1 MHTPRTSFLKEV
13 FQAAIVLNECEAGDT
28 TTLGE
33 PESVQAI
40 VHAIELAREAA
51 FVAIQRSGKKDDVI
65 QSLGSIFEGLSR
77 ACAGEVDALREA
89 AANRLRGKL
98 RDAYRTEQAKL
109 DSARVA
115 ADIRRKEALLA
126 AQAKFRS
133 QHDEQI
139 KELGLHYD
147 EKLKELARDGS
158 ALERELAVRL
168 DEQAK
173 QINAIHEYEAR
184 LRKAQDELCI
194 WAAQHRELAERE
206 KEVRRALAELREE
219 ARVSRSQVRRAM
231 KQVDTRGA
239 PSTAASNAASTVA
252 SNAAADEHDEERL
265 SVLIGGF
272 VASYADECKSLF
284 AAIDTMKRDKVG
296 LERRAAA
303 AEAEAATATAN
314 AERSAAEL
322 THAQQKMAE
331 ETERAEALGLQ
342 MRQAEKELASEAAR
356 VEEAKEALRRTE
368 EERDAAAAAS
378 AAVVAQLNAQLAEV
392 SARAEAELD
401 AARKREAFVTRLL
414 EDARAEARRVEEAS
428 KTQLEALRA
437 ESSSA
442 LERLAAAEQ
451 RLEQGDRELE
461 SLRLELERTETERAR
476 EKAAAAAYR
485 QQAEME
491 LEQERARAAE
501 ATAEAEDMVKAQTA
515 AAAATGS
522 DAIDDATAEAL
533 AAEPAARETECSGH
547 SESERS
553 ENGRHL
559 QATRDESNR
568 ELQAMRDALAASQAD
583 LERLTRLI
591 ADAASAGG
599 LSGEW
604 AAEAMVEV
612 RLASDRLGFAARL
625 DSERAERR
633 RVLEAL
639 RDEKEREHDG
649 LAAHQAELE
658 RLQKGSLQKDR
669 ELETMR
675 NALAA
680 KQTENERL
688 QARLTKRSQE
698 LEAMRDALAATK
710 AELRLTAEAAAAVG
724 FTLSSERAAELAQV
738 RGKAASAAAEAQ
750 AAMEARME
758 AEAAIQVEA
767 TLEARMAAER
777 ADFASRLEVE
787 RSEWRRE
794 LHAVHEALAE
804 SHAELEGRV
813 AAAGGLTREGRARLV
828 ETMMAHMRQLTA
840 HLAYALA
847 GLRIG
852 TDRPLET
859 ALLSSH
865 ACRINE
871 RRYMWRSPDAND
883 AAVRAVPAA
892 TTIVEAAPEEQV
904 AAPPP
909 VVSPPQFRRGR
920 VLHTVKQ
927 AEKHPSTSAPLLD
940 PSVAESTMD
949 MLAELEV
956 LAQRTMY
963 KLAGESDPEGRVASK
978 ADVLLRPHDGN
989 GPVSIC
995 HLPRLVQKTIP
1006 QTSPREHRQRANP
1019 LPSPPADVA
1028 SILSSASPSPPPLRS
1043 LSKFMAADR
1052 ETLRPSPR
1060 APVISTL
1067 RARVSI

>member
-331 ETERAEALGLQ
+331 ETERAEALGKQ

-476 EKAAAAAYR
+476 ERAAAAAYR

-787 RSEWRRE
+787 RSEWGRE

-989 GPVSIC
+989 GSVSIC

>member
-1 MHTPRTSFLKEV
+1 MQFE
-13 FQAAIVLNECEAGDT
+13 
-28 TTLGE
+28 
-33 PESVQAI
+33 
-40 VHAIELAREAA
+40 IEREAIKREGA
-51 FVAIQRSGKKDDVI
+51 EVKLNDLNKVI
-65 QSLGSIFEGLSR
+65 GDL
-77 ACAGEVDALREA
+77 
-89 AANRLRGKL
+89 
-98 RDAYRTEQAKL
+98 
-109 DSARVA
+109 
-115 ADIRRKEALLA
+115 
-126 AQAKFRS
+126 
-133 QHDEQI
+133 
-139 KELGLHYD
+139 
-147 EKLKELARDGS
+147 
-158 ALERELAVRL
+158 
-168 DEQAK
+168 
-173 QINAIHEYEAR
+173 
-184 LRKAQDELCI
+184 
-194 WAAQHRELAERE
+194 
-206 KEVRRALAELREE
+206 
-219 ARVSRSQVRRAM
+219 
-231 KQVDTRGA
+231 
-239 PSTAASNAASTVA
+239 
-252 SNAAADEHDEERL
+252 
-265 SVLIGGF
+265 
-272 VASYADECKSLF
+272 
-284 AAIDTMKRDKVG
+284 
-296 LERRAAA
+296 
-303 AEAEAATATAN
+303 
-314 AERSAAEL
+314 
-322 THAQQKMAE
+322 
-331 ETERAEALGLQ
+331 
-342 MRQAEKELASEAAR
+342 
-356 VEEAKEALRRTE
+356 TE
-368 EERDAAAAAS
+368 E
-378 AAVVAQLNAQLAEV
+378 
-392 SARAEAELD
+392 
-401 AARKREAFVTRLL
+401 
-414 EDARAEARRVEEAS
+414 
-428 KTQLEALRA
+428 
-437 ESSSA
+437 
-442 LERLAAAEQ
+442 
-451 RLEQGDRELE
+451 
-461 SLRLELERTETERAR
+461 
-476 EKAAAAAYR
+476 
-485 QQAEME
+485 
-491 LEQERARAAE
+491 
-501 ATAEAEDMVKAQTA
+501 
-515 AAAATGS
+515 
-522 DAIDDATAEAL
+522 
-533 AAEPAARETECSGH
+533 
-547 SESERS
+547 
-553 ENGRHL
+553 
-559 QATRDESNR
+559 
-568 ELQAMRDALAASQAD
+568 
-583 LERLTRLI
+583 
-591 ADAASAGG
+591 
-599 LSGEW
+599 
-604 AAEAMVEV
+604 
-612 RLASDRLGFAARL
+612 
-625 DSERAERR
+625 
-633 RVLEAL
+633 
-639 RDEKEREHDG
+639 
-649 LAAHQAELE
+649 
-658 RLQKGSLQKDR
+658 
-669 ELETMR
+669 R

-698 LEAMRDALAATK
+698 LEALRDALAATK

-787 RSEWRRE
+787 RSEWGRE

-989 GPVSIC
+989 GSVSIC

>member
-194 WAAQHRELAERE
+194 RAAEHRELAERE

-231 KQVDTRGA
+231 KQVDMRGG

-272 VASYADECKSLF
+272 VASYADECKSLC

-451 RLEQGDRELE
+451 RLEHGDRELE

-491 LEQERARAAE
+491 LEQERAKAAE

-533 AAEPAARETECSGH
+533 AAEPAARGTECSGH

-559 QATRDESNR
+559 QAMRDESNR

-599 LSGEW
+599 MSGER

-612 RLASDRLGFAARL
+612 RLASDGLGFAARL

-658 RLQKGSLQKDR
+658 RLQKDR

-724 FTLSSERAAELAQV
+724 FTLSSERVAELAQV

-758 AEAAIQVEA
+758 AEAAIRVEA

-989 GPVSIC
+989 GSVSIC

-1028 SILSSASPSPPPLRS
+1028 AILSSASPSPPPLRS

>member
-1 MHTPRTSFLKEV
+1 M
-13 FQAAIVLNECEAGDT
+13 
-28 TTLGE
+28 
-33 PESVQAI
+33 
-40 VHAIELAREAA
+40 
-51 FVAIQRSGKKDDVI
+51 
-65 QSLGSIFEGLSR
+65 
-77 ACAGEVDALREA
+77 
-89 AANRLRGKL
+89 
-98 RDAYRTEQAKL
+98 
-109 DSARVA
+109 
-115 ADIRRKEALLA
+115 
-126 AQAKFRS
+126 
-133 QHDEQI
+133 
-139 KELGLHYD
+139 
-147 EKLKELARDGS
+147 
-158 ALERELAVRL
+158 
-168 DEQAK
+168 
-173 QINAIHEYEAR
+173 
-184 LRKAQDELCI
+184 
-194 WAAQHRELAERE
+194 
-206 KEVRRALAELREE
+206 
-219 ARVSRSQVRRAM
+219 
-231 KQVDTRGA
+231 
-239 PSTAASNAASTVA
+239 
-252 SNAAADEHDEERL
+252 
-265 SVLIGGF
+265 
-272 VASYADECKSLF
+272 
-284 AAIDTMKRDKVG
+284 
-296 LERRAAA
+296 
-303 AEAEAATATAN
+303 
-314 AERSAAEL
+314 
-322 THAQQKMAE
+322 
-331 ETERAEALGLQ
+331 
-342 MRQAEKELASEAAR
+342 
-356 VEEAKEALRRTE
+356 
-368 EERDAAAAAS
+368 
-378 AAVVAQLNAQLAEV
+378 

-401 AARKREAFVTRLL
+401 AARKREAFVTKLL
-414 EDARAEARRVEEAS
+414 EDARAQVRRVEEAS
-428 KTQLEALRA
+428 RTQLEALRA

-451 RLEQGDRELE
+451 RLEQGDRELAA
-461 SLRLELERTETERAR
+461 LRVELERTETERAR
-476 EKAAAAAYR
+476 ERAAAAAYR

-501 ATAEAEDMVKAQTA
+501 ATAEAEDVVKAQTA

-522 DAIDDATAEAL
+522 DATAEAL
-533 AAEPAARETECSGH
+533 AAEPAARATQLESEC

-599 LSGEW
+599 LSSER

-612 RLASDRLGFAARL
+612 RMASDRLAFAARL

-633 RVLEAL
+633 RVLQAL

-649 LAAHQAELE
+649 LAAHHAELE
-658 RLQKGSLQKDR
+658 RLQKGR

-675 NALAA
+675 NALAV

-688 QARLTKRSQE
+688 QARLIKRSQE

-710 AELRLTAEAAAAVG
+710 AELRFTAEAAAAVG
-724 FTLSSERAAELAQV
+724 LKHSSERAAELAQV
-738 RGKAASAAAEAQ
+738 RGKAAAAAAEAQ
-750 AAMEARME
+750 ATMEARME

-787 RSEWRRE
+787 RSEWGRE
-794 LHAVHEALAE
+794 LHAVHEALAA

-852 TDRPLET
+852 TD
-859 ALLSSH
+859 
-865 ACRINE
+865 
-871 RRYMWRSPDAND
+871 YMWRSPDASD
-883 AAVRAVPAA
+883 AAVRAIPAA
-892 TTIVEAAPEEQV
+892 TTKVEDAPEEQ
-904 AAPPP
+904 ADAPPP
-909 VVSPPQFRRGR
+909 LVSPPQFRRGR

-927 AEKHPSTSAPLLD
+927 VEKHPSTSAPLLD
-940 PSVAESTMD
+940 PSVAESTME

-963 KLAGESDPEGRVASK
+963 KLAGESDPESRVASK
-978 ADVLLRPHDGN
+978 ADALLRPHDEN
-989 GPVSIC
+989 GSVSIC

-1006 QTSPREHRQRANP
+1006 QTSPRESRQRANP

-1043 LSKFMAADR
+1043 LSRFMAADR

>member
-194 WAAQHRELAERE
+194 WAAQHSELTERE

-231 KQVDTRGA
+231 KQVDTRGG

-428 KTQLEALRA
+428 RTQLEALRA

-442 LERLAAAEQ
+442 LERLAAAKQ

-461 SLRLELERTETERAR
+461 SLRFELERTETERAR
-476 EKAAAAAYR
+476 ERAAAAAYR

-533 AAEPAARETECSGH
+533 AAEPAARETECLGH
-547 SESERS
+547 SEFERS

-559 QATRDESNR
+559 QATRDESNG
-568 ELQAMRDALAASQAD
+568 ELQAMRDALAASLAD

-599 LSGEW
+599 MSGER

-787 RSEWRRE
+787 RSEWGRE

-989 GPVSIC
+989 GSVSIC

-1006 QTSPREHRQRANP
+1006 LTSPREHRQRANP

-1028 SILSSASPSPPPLRS
+1028 SILSGASPSPPPLRS

>member
-1 MHTPRTSFLKEV
+1 MPSPRASFLIKEV

-28 TTLGE
+28 TTAGD
-33 PESVQAI
+33 PESVQAV

-98 RDAYRTEQAKL
+98 RDAYRNEQAKL
-109 DSARVA
+109 DAARVA

-147 EKLKELARDGS
+147 EKLKELARGGS

-173 QINAIHEYEAR
+173 QISAIHTYEAR
-184 LRKAQDELCI
+184 LRQAQDELRI
-194 WAAQHRELAERE
+194 RAEEHRELTERE

-239 PSTAASNAASTVA
+239 SSTAA

-265 SVLIGGF
+265 SVLISGF
-272 VASYADECKSLF
+272 VASYADECKNLF
-284 AAIDTMKRDKVG
+284 AAIDTMKRDQVG
-296 LERRAAA
+296 LVRRAAA

-314 AERSAAEL
+314 AELSAAEL
-322 THAQQKMAE
+322 TRAQQKMAE

-342 MRQAEKELASEAAR
+342 VRRAEKELANEAAR

-368 EERDAAAAAS
+368 EERDASAAAS
-378 AAVVAQLNAQLAEV
+378 AAVVAQLHAQLAEV

-401 AARKREAFVTRLL
+401 AARKREAFVTKLL
-414 EDARAEARRVEEAS
+414 EDARAQVRRVEEAS
-428 KTQLEALRA
+428 RTQLEALRA

-451 RLEQGDRELE
+451 RLEQGDRELAA
-461 SLRLELERTETERAR
+461 LRVELERTETERAR
-476 EKAAAAAYR
+476 ERAAAAAYR

-501 ATAEAEDMVKAQTA
+501 ATAEAEDVVKAQTA

-522 DAIDDATAEAL
+522 DATAEAL
-533 AAEPAARETECSGH
+533 AAEPAARATQLESEC

-599 LSGEW
+599 LSSER

-612 RLASDRLGFAARL
+612 RMASDRLAFAARL

-633 RVLEAL
+633 RVLQAL

-649 LAAHQAELE
+649 LAAHHAELE
-658 RLQKGSLQKDR
+658 RLQKGR

-675 NALAA
+675 NALAV

-688 QARLTKRSQE
+688 QARLIKRSQE

-710 AELRLTAEAAAAVG
+710 AELRFTAEAAAAVG
-724 FTLSSERAAELAQV
+724 LKHSSERAAELAQV
-738 RGKAASAAAEAQ
+738 RGKAAAAAAEAQ
-750 AAMEARME
+750 ATMEARME

-787 RSEWRRE
+787 RSEWGRE
-794 LHAVHEALAE
+794 LHAVHEALAA

-871 RRYMWRSPDAND
+871 RRYMWRSPDASD
-883 AAVRAVPAA
+883 AAVRAIPAA
-892 TTIVEAAPEEQV
+892 TTKVEDAPEEQ
-904 AAPPP
+904 ADAPPP
-909 VVSPPQFRRGR
+909 LVSPPQFRRGR

-927 AEKHPSTSAPLLD
+927 VEKHPSTSAPLLD
-940 PSVAESTMD
+940 PSVAESTME

-963 KLAGESDPEGRVASK
+963 KLAGESDPESRVASK
-978 ADVLLRPHDGN
+978 ADALLRPHDEN
-989 GPVSIC
+989 GSVSIC

-1006 QTSPREHRQRANP
+1006 QTSPRESRQRANP

-1043 LSKFMAADR
+1043 LSRFMAADR

>member
-28 TTLGE
+28 TTSGE

-194 WAAQHRELAERE
+194 RAAEHRELAERE

-231 KQVDTRGA
+231 KQVDMRGG

-428 KTQLEALRA
+428 RTQLEALRA

-491 LEQERARAAE
+491 LEQERAKAAE

-533 AAEPAARETECSGH
+533 AAEPAARGTECSGH

-599 LSGEW
+599 MSGER

-639 RDEKEREHDG
+639 RDEKEREHDW

-658 RLQKGSLQKDR
+658 RLQKDR

-758 AEAAIQVEA
+758 AEAAIRVEA

-794 LHAVHEALAE
+794 LHEVHEALAE

-989 GPVSIC
+989 GSVSIC

-1028 SILSSASPSPPPLRS
+1028 AILSSASPSPPPLRS

>member
-1 MHTPRTSFLKEV
+1 
-13 FQAAIVLNECEAGDT
+13 
-28 TTLGE
+28 
-33 PESVQAI
+33 
-40 VHAIELAREAA
+40 
-51 FVAIQRSGKKDDVI
+51 
-65 QSLGSIFEGLSR
+65 
-77 ACAGEVDALREA
+77 
-89 AANRLRGKL
+89 
-98 RDAYRTEQAKL
+98 
-109 DSARVA
+109 
-115 ADIRRKEALLA
+115 
-126 AQAKFRS
+126 
-133 QHDEQI
+133 
-139 KELGLHYD
+139 
-147 EKLKELARDGS
+147 
-158 ALERELAVRL
+158 
-168 DEQAK
+168 
-173 QINAIHEYEAR
+173 
-184 LRKAQDELCI
+184 
-194 WAAQHRELAERE
+194 
-206 KEVRRALAELREE
+206 
-219 ARVSRSQVRRAM
+219 
-231 KQVDTRGA
+231 
-239 PSTAASNAASTVA
+239 
-252 SNAAADEHDEERL
+252 
-265 SVLIGGF
+265 
-272 VASYADECKSLF
+272 
-284 AAIDTMKRDKVG
+284 
-296 LERRAAA
+296 
-303 AEAEAATATAN
+303 
-314 AERSAAEL
+314 
-322 THAQQKMAE
+322 MAE

-428 KTQLEALRA
+428 RTQLEALRA

-476 EKAAAAAYR
+476 ERAAAAAYR

-501 ATAEAEDMVKAQTA
+501 AAAEAEDMVKAQTA

-568 ELQAMRDALAASQAD
+568 ELQAMRDALAASLAD

-599 LSGEW
+599 MSGER

-767 TLEARMAAER
+767 TLEACMAAER

-892 TTIVEAAPEEQV
+892 TPIVEDAPEEQG

-909 VVSPPQFRRGR
+909 VVRPPQFRRGR

-927 AEKHPSTSAPLLD
+927 AEKQHSTSAPLLD

-989 GPVSIC
+989 GSVSIC

-1028 SILSSASPSPPPLRS
+1028 SLLSSASPSPPPLRS